1 MARKLQIID
10 ASAIILTVCAVLLT
24 GARLKRSLGQDDHDD
39 PGPRRIPP
47 AAELVVGG
55 QTMGPSNAKVT
66 IVEFGDFQC
75 PFCARLE
82 GVLGALRRRHPD
94 GIRIVY
100 RHFPLE
106 SIHPHAR
113 TAALASECAAAQGRF
128 EPYHDLLFRNQDS
141 IGVVSWATFAERAGV
156 TDLSAFRTCL
166 ENERYDAAVKRDVTL
181 ARQLDI
187 RGTPTLII
195 GRELLEGV
203 PTVEQLEGRL
213 RGQLQRE
220 AAGKVTSMVRDVP

>member
-1 MARKLQIID
+1 MRVQIID
-10 ASAIILTVCAVLLT
+10 ASAVIVAVCALLLT
-24 GARLKRSLGQDDHDD
+24 GAHLKRSFGHNDGDDA
-39 PGPRRIPP
+39 GPRKIPP
-47 AAELVVGG
+47 VAELVLGG
-55 QTMGPSNAKVT
+55 QAMGPSDAKVT

-128 EPYHDLLFRNQDS
+128 EPYHNLLFLKQDS
-141 IGVVSWATFAERAGV
+141 IGVVSWSTFAERAGV

-166 ENERYDAAVKRDVTL
+166 ENERYDVAVRRDVTL

-213 RGQLQRE
+213 RRQLQRE
-220 AAGKVTSMVRDVP
+220 AADKVTSMVREVP